1 MHQYLKA
8 IGFGNIR
15 TRNDLTNILDDVQES
30 FNQQTIVSYR
40 PGEDFCEVRK
50 EYGQCV
56 GISLC
61 GELDENDIF
70 QPAYYFPYFEGSGI
84 STYSEIAVERKIEKE
99 QYVGMCEDSRIGI
112 SLIFTLQNGTEYMR
126 ERQAGFVENLTTSVT
141 LSGLSL
147 SGMILLP
154 VIKDERQMK
163 SEKEASDNRK
173 MLLNAARNGD
183 QTAIETLTLDDI
195 DIYSQVSRRL
205 ANEDVF
211 SIVDT
216 YFMPYGIE
224 CDLYSI
230 MGEILAVRR
239 RKNTMTGVEM
249 YQMKLN
255 VNELQ
260 FDVCVPAD
268 SVMGEPE
275 IGRRYKGTIWLQGY
289 INF

>member
-8 IGFGNIR
+8 IGFDGIQ
-15 TRNDLTNILDDVQES
+15 TREDLFKILEDVRK
-30 FNQQTIVSYR
+30 NYTHQTIVSYL
-40 PGEDFCEVRK
+40 PGEDFCEIRR
-50 EYGQCV
+50 EYAQSM

-61 GELDENDIF
+61 GELDEKEVFKPD
-70 QPAYYFPYFEGSGI
+70 YYFPYFEGSGI
-84 STYSEIAVERKIEKE
+84 STYAEISVERKIEKE

-112 SLIFTLQNGTEYMR
+112 SLIFTLQNGIEYMK
-126 ERQAGFVENLTTSVT
+126 ERQAGFATDLPASVT
-141 LSGLSL
+141 LSGLAL
-147 SGMILLP
+147 SGTVLLP
-154 VIKDERQMK
+154 VVKDERQLQN
-163 SEKEASDNRK
+163 EREASDNRK
-173 MLLNAARNGD
+173 MLLSAARSGD
-183 QTAIETLTLDDI
+183 QSAIETLTLDDI

-224 CDLYSI
+224 CDLYSV

-239 RKNTMTGVEM
+239 RKNVLTGTEVC
-249 YQMKLN
+249 QMKLN
-255 VNELQ
+255 VNEMQ
-260 FDVCVPAD
+260 FDVCVPSA

-275 IGRRYKGTIWLQGY
+275 IGRRFKATIWLQGY

>member
-126 ERQAGFVENLTTSVT
+126 ERQAGFVENITTSVT

-239 RKNTMTGVEM
+239 RANTMTGVEM

-260 FDVCVPAD
+260 FDVCVPVD

>member
-8 IGFGNIR
+8 IGFDNIN
-15 TRNDLTNILDDVQES
+15 TKNDLKRLLKSIQNEFTH
-30 FNQQTIVSYR
+30 QTIVYYR
-40 PGEDFCEVRK
+40 PGEDFCEMRR

-61 GELDENDIF
+61 GELDEEENF
-70 QPAYYFPYFEGSGI
+70 QPDYYFPYFEGSGI
-84 STYSEIAVERKIEKE
+84 STYADIAIERKIEKE
-99 QYVGMCEDSRIGI
+99 QYVGMCEDSKIGI
-112 SLIFTLQNGTEYMR
+112 SLIFTLQNGLEYMR
-126 ERQAGFVENLTTSVT
+126 ERQAGFATDITTSVT
-141 LSGLSL
+141 LSGLAL

-154 VIKDERQMK
+154 VIKDERQLK
-163 SEKEASDNRK
+163 SEQEASDNRK

-205 ANEDVF
+205 ENEDVF

-216 YFMPYGIE
+216 YFMPYGVE

-239 RKNTMTGVEM
+239 RKNIATGVEL

-260 FDVCVPAD
+260 FDVCVPAAE
-268 SVMGEPE
+268 VMGEPE
-275 IGRRYKGTIWLQGY
+275 IGRRFKGTIWLQGY

>member
-8 IGFGNIR
+8 IGFDNIN
-15 TRNDLTNILDDVQES
+15 TKNDLKRLLKSIQNEFTH
-30 FNQQTIVSYR
+30 QTIVSYR
-40 PGEDFCEVRK
+40 PGEDFCEMRR

-61 GELDENDIF
+61 GELDEEENF
-70 QPAYYFPYFEGSGI
+70 QPDYYFPYFEGSGI
-84 STYSEIAVERKIEKE
+84 STYADIAIERKIEKE
-99 QYVGMCEDSRIGI
+99 QYGGMCEDSKIGI
-112 SLIFTLQNGTEYMR
+112 SLIFTLQNGLEYMR
-126 ERQAGFVENLTTSVT
+126 ERQAGFATDITTSVT
-141 LSGLSL
+141 LSGLAL

-154 VIKDERQMK
+154 VIKDERQLK
-163 SEKEASDNRK
+163 SEQEASDNRK

-205 ANEDVF
+205 ENEDVF

-216 YFMPYGIE
+216 YFMPYGVE

-239 RKNTMTGVEM
+239 RKNIATGVEL

-260 FDVCVPAD
+260 FDVCVPAAE
-268 SVMGEPE
+268 VMGEPE
-275 IGRRYKGTIWLQGY
+275 IGRRFKGTIWLQGY